1 MSLPLSYLENVLHN
15 TVSKPGMPA
24 IIDDYI
30 IQIGDELVTIK
41 ELITFWKV
49 GHDKL
54 KKATASMNEAIA
66 ITEKYLGG
74 ASERSTEKEKKLS
87 SEQKVEGLSP
97 SKECGAEDRPYNKK
111 EVVQG
116 SESSSQKPKR
126 RGVRKP
132 RE

>member
-1 MSLPLSYLENVLHN
+1 MGLPITVLENILHN
-15 TVSKPGMPA
+15 ETVKPA
-24 IIDDYI
+24 ITDGYI
-30 IQIGDELVTIK
+30 IQIGDELVTID

-49 GHDKL
+49 GHDRL
-54 KKATASMNEAIA
+54 KNATASINEAIT

-74 ASERSTEKEKKLS
+74 ASERSSEKEKKLS
-87 SEQKVEGLSP
+87 TEQKVEGLQTP
-97 SKECGAEDRPYNKK
+97 KECGTEGDRPYNKK
-111 EVVQG
+111 EIVQG